1 MIPRRKF
8 LAATAVALSSLAAG
22 NVLAAPPTVEI
33 IAMPHPPVKMALGE
47 LRAWLAAQGNKL
59 RVNEFD
65 SESTEGMQRMQAV
78 GLSGHIPILILID
91 GQYRFPRKEGGK
103 VALINFPNLPNT
115 PPGARGD
122 WTTADVQ
129 AILAERIR

>member
-65 SESTEGMQRMQAV
+65 SESTEGKQRMQAV